1 MSHPTAIPIG
11 SLLMATACSA
21 LLLGQDHPTE
31 PHRHEEA
38 EKLKNPVENTAESI
52 AAGAAIYDKLCGSCH
67 GSRGHGDGR
76 LAAGAAAYGPRPSNL
91 ADRTWQHGSSDGE
104 IFLEMVSAQ
113 TSLWMRSRA
122 RLPTRTSGISLTT
135 SGRSDANLR
144 REYVW
149 CLATFKLSIKPLDA
163 ANPILGKT
171 HQENQGHRI

>member
-1 MSHPTAIPIG
+1 
-11 SLLMATACSA
+11 MATACPA

-38 EKLKNPVENTAESI
+38 EKLENPVENTAESI

-104 IFLEMVSAQ
+104 IFFVIRDGIGPDFFMDAFQGTIANEDIWHIVNHI
-113 TSLWMRSRA
+113 RSF
-122 RLPTRTSGISLTT
+122 
-135 SGRSDANLR
+135 R
-144 REYVW
+144 R
-149 CLATFKLSIKPLDA
+149 
-163 ANPILGKT
+163 
-171 HQENQGHRI
+171 